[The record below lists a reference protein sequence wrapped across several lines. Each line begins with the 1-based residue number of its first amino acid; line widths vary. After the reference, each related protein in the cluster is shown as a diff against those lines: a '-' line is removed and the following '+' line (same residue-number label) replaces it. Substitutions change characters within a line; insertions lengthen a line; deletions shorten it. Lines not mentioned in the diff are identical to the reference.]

1 MARVIVIASGKGGV
15 GKTTIAAGIGAD
27 LGAMNK
33 KTVLIDLDMG
43 LRNIDVLL
51 GMETQV
57 LNHWGDYIS
66 GRLPLEECLTSDERF
81 PGLSLLAAA
90 QNEEGLALS
99 ADDLKAMTDQLKE
112 SFDVILIDCPAGIGP
127 LFRAACAHA
136 DEGIVVTNPVVSA
149 VRDADK
155 VLHLMEKMG
164 VPRRFILINAIRFH
178 LMKHSVMMS
187 PDDISE
193 VLGADLLG
201 IVPEDEHVLIACN
214 RGMPPC
220 DTAYP
225 AGKALSRISQRIAGI
240 AAPMPP
246 LNKKRGGLFRRK

>member
-15 GKTTIAAGIGAD
+15 GKTTMAAGIGAF

-33 KTVLIDLDMG
+33 KTVLMDLDMG

-57 LNHWGDYIS
+57 LNHWGDYIA
-66 GRLPLEECLTSDERF
+66 GRLPLMECLTHDERF

-90 QNEEGLALS
+90 QNEES
-99 ADDLKAMTDQLKE
+99 ASLTPEILKDITDQLKE
-112 SFDVILIDCPAGIGP
+112 EYDIILIDCPAGIGP
-127 LFRAACAHA
+127 LFKAACSCGE
-136 DEGIVVTNPVVSA
+136 EGIVVTNPVVSA

-155 VLHLMEKMG
+155 VLHLMEKLG
-164 VPRRFILINAIRFH
+164 ISRRFILVNAVRFR

-187 PDDISE
+187 PQDINE
-193 VLGADLLG
+193 VLGVDLLG
-201 IVPEDEHVLIACN
+201 VVPEDEEVLIACN
-214 RGMPPC
+214 RGMPPV
-220 DTAYP
+220 DKAYP
-225 AGKALSRISQRIAGI
+225 AGRALKRIADRIAGQ
-240 AAPMPP
+240 AVPLPP